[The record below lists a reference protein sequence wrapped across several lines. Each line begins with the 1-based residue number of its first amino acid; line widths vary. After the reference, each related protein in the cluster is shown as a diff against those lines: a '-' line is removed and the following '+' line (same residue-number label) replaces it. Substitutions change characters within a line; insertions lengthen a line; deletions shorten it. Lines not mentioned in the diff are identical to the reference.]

1 MNVLMV
7 GVDKNRVGGM
17 WTVAETFINNEWFN
31 QKVNLYYVATATG
44 GSKIKRIG
52 KMLEGYCKA
61 IKIFASKKPPSGR
74 EVRLS
79 KNHILGLLNV

>member
-31 QKVNLYYVATATG
+31 KKVNLYYVATA
-44 GSKIKRIG
+44 I
-52 KMLEGYCKA
+52 LL
-61 IKIFASKKPPSGR
+61 
-74 EVRLS
+74 RLYNS
-79 KNHILGLLNV
+79 VSRL

>member
-31 QKVNLYYVATATG
+31 QKVNLY
-44 GSKIKRIG
+44 
-52 KMLEGYCKA
+52 
-61 IKIFASKKPPSGR
+61 
-74 EVRLS
+74 
-79 KNHILGLLNV
+79 